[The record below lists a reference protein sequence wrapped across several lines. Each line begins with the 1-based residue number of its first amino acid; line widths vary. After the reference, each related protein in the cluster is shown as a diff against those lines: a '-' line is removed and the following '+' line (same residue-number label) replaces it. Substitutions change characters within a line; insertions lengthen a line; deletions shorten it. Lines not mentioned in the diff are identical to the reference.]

1 MKKNS
6 FKFPAIWPGYALALL
21 ALICSVATAIPRPRI
36 SHEIQP
42 PTGGHEIVFILL
54 FLLRLTGFV
63 YWCVCLYKMHKTIL
77 SMADNH
83 YPISPARAVGFGFI
97 PFYNIYWMFKWPSEV
112 INFVNA
118 RDTSRKLNRWLP
130 GIFMAMS
137 ALVGLLNEGL
147 WLFIIFGVL
156 SHLVRALKRSLVT
169 QPEPAPYKDQTT
181 RLSTIVVIAI
191 MCFGGLFVLLG
202 ILVSIALPRLAGAR
216 HAAIANKC
224 RANLKQL
231 DAAKHFRTQVTG
243 EDWGE
248 VPLDWPDLEPYI
260 AGEKPTCPAGG
271 TYTVKPRY
279 DTFPTCSIGDNGTEW
294 TGDDHIL
301 RIAMPPDFR

>member
-6 FKFPAIWPGYALALL
+6 FKFPIIWPGYALGLL
-21 ALICSVATAIPRPRI
+21 LLIVRIAMIMLGPRI
-36 SHEIQP
+36 NEM
-42 PTGGHEIVFILL
+42 VFILMP
-54 FLLRLTGFV
+54 LLRLTGLV

-77 SMADNH
+77 EMADSH

-97 PFYNIYWMFKWPSEV
+97 PFYNIYWIFKWPSEV

-118 RDTSRKLNRWLP
+118 RDPGRKLNKWLP
-130 GIFMAMS
+130 GIFIAVS
-137 ALVGLLNEGL
+137 ALAGLLNEGL
-147 WLFIIFGVL
+147 WLLIIFGVL
-156 SHLVRALKRSLVT
+156 SHLVRALKRSLVS
-169 QPEPAPYKDQTT
+169 QPEPAPYKDQTM
-181 RLSTIVVIAI
+181 RLSTVVVIAI
-191 MCFGGLFVLLG
+191 ICFSGLFVPLG

-216 HAAIANKC
+216 QVVIANKC

-231 DAAKHFRTQVTG
+231 DAAKHLRTQETG

-248 VPLDWPDLEPYI
+248 VPLDWTDLEPYI

-271 TYTVKPRY
+271 TYTIKARR
-279 DTFPTCSIGDNGTEW
+279 DTFPTCSIGDNGTER

-301 RIAMPPDFR
+301 RIAMPPDSR